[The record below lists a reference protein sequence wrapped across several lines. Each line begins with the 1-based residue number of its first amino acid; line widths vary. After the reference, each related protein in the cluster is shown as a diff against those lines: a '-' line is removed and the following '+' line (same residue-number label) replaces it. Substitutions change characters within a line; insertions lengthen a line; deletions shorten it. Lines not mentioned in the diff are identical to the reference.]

1 MPKQILW
8 SPSAENDFLH
18 ILEYLQNNW
27 DEKVSLRLI
36 EITDKLIKQISTNPR
51 QFPVIQKDKKI
62 RKCVISKHNT
72 LYYRER
78 GSFIDILRIFDNRQ
92 DPHKLS
98 FNNPKSIK
106 S

>member
-1 MPKQILW
+1 MPKQIIW
-8 SPSAENDFLH
+8 SPSAENNFLH

-27 DEKVSLRLI
+27 DVKVSLSLI
-36 EITDKLIKQISTNPR
+36 EITDKLIKLILTNPR
-51 QFPVIQKDKKI
+51 QFPVIHNDKKI

-78 GSFIDILRIFDNRQ
+78 GSYIDILRIFDNRQ
-92 DPHKLS
+92 EPHKLS
-98 FNNPKSIK
+98 FNNPKLIK

>member
-27 DEKVSLRLI
+27 DEKVSQRLI

-51 QFPVIQKDKKI
+51 QFPVIQNDKKI
-62 RKCVISKHNT
+62 RKCVMSKHNT

-78 GSFIDILRIFDNRQ
+78 GIFIDILRIFDNRQ

-98 FNNPKSIK
+98 FNNPKLIK